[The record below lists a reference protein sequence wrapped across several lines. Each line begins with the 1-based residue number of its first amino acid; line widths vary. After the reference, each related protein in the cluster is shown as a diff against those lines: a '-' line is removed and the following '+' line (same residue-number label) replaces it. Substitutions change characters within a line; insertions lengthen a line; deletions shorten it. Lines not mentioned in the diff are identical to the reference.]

1 MGWAAAGVIVA
12 ALSAAAGAHQ
22 QSASSRK
29 SIHAQEDIAAR
40 QTKALS
46 LAPPTGPTTAELEA
60 QRLAK
65 EAEKA
70 KATAEQRT
78 SDLEA
83 GIKADTDEAMK
94 RRRSLVGLAATVKT
108 SPAGLTGRA
117 PTEKKSLLGQGGAY

>member
-1 MGWAAAGVIVA
+1 MAFSVIGAVISAYVA
-12 ALSAAAGAHQ
+12 YSQQTSA
-22 QSASSRK
+22 RK
-29 SIHAQEDIAAR
+29 SRHAQQDIAAQQR
-40 QTKALS
+40 SDFKSS
-46 LAPPTGPTTAELEA
+46 LVPTGPTSAELEA

-70 KATAEQRT
+70 KAAAEQRT

-83 GIKADTDEAMK
+83 GIKADTDEALR